1 MPDQKGLSFE
11 QHQEIA
17 RELRKAIDRLR
28 KISVTIISAY
38 GEDHAI
44 AKLCVKL
51 CLRGGYLDRLRH
63 ALDKQFL
70 EEFPGPAERKTPYY
84 SSEVEEVPTA
94 QLQQAPPMTEGRTG
108 SSNR

>member
-1 MPDQKGLSFE
+1 MPDKKGLSFE

-17 RELRKAIDRLR
+17 RELRKAIERLR
-28 KISVTIISAY
+28 KLSVTIINAY

-94 QLQQAPPMTEGRTG
+94 QLQQMPQTTEGKVAK
-108 SSNR
+108 S

>member
-1 MPDQKGLSFE
+1 MPDKKGLSFE
-11 QHQEIA
+11 QHQEVA
-17 RELRKAIDRLR
+17 RELRKAIERLR
-28 KISVTIISAY
+28 KISVTIINAY

-44 AKLCVKL
+44 IKLCVKL

-63 ALDKQFL
+63 SLDKQFL

-94 QLQQAPPMTEGRTG
+94 QLQQAPQAAEGKTAK
-108 SSNR
+108 S